1 MNEPEQAASGEK
13 DRFFDPWRTPCS
25 PGAKALISKIIGNV
39 LAYEDYHKIRQRKR
53 RRNDQQTLE
62 ATISAVMCDL
72 MHAVLM
78 EDKRGIAISRSNQV
92 LGKIDRYDAPA
103 LNRQLPYVLDAL
115 GSNALEWL
123 IEERGFSNP
132 FGQNQRTLIRP
143 SQGLIANVREFGI
156 ELDGIGRCKT
166 EEVIILKTGKEDYWD
181 KGAYLSYNDTGST
194 YRYRGEMRVINSW
207 LTDADIVFD
216 DTALVQ
222 SRPIDT
228 GNLTLRRYFSQG
240 SFESGGR
247 LFGGFW
253 QGLREKER
261 LEGLIIN
268 GEPVVGL
275 DYGQMAPR
283 ILYGIA
289 KAQPP
294 EGDLYDIPGLTT
306 SNGRSYRDGV
316 KKVIN
321 ALMFSDGL
329 LKRKPMGTKS
339 MLPSDLSMQEIIDL
353 ILQAHPAI
361 AHLLGTEV
369 GHKAQF
375 IESQVMVKVLL
386 RLKEQSIVA
395 LPIHDGLV
403 VPDDDETKAKAVMED
418 MFKDE
423 VGVDCPVSVEVRKE
437 HHSLFNI
444 NGLVQVGLEKGGI
457 SLLYNYLSNHLLYRA
472 S

>member
-1 MNEPEQAASGEK
+1 MTLPAIEFDETQTNEQDE
-13 DRFFDPWRTPCS
+13 DRFFDPWRIPRSEGT
-25 PGAKALISKIIGNV
+25 KTLICKIIGNV
-39 LAYEDYHKIRQRKR
+39 QVYEEYYNLRQRKR
-53 RRNDQQTLE
+53 RRKDQETHE
-62 ATISAVMCDL
+62 ATVSAVMCDL

-78 EDKRGIAISRSNQV
+78 QDQRGIAIPRSNQV
-92 LGKIDRYDAPA
+92 LGRGDRYQAPA
-103 LNRQLPYVLDAL
+103 ENRQLPYVLDAL

-123 IEERGFSNP
+123 VEERGYINH
-132 FGQNQRTLIRP
+132 FGRNQRTLIKPTQRLVDNMKEFEVELR
-143 SQGLIANVREFGI
+143 GL
-156 ELDGIGRCKT
+156 GRCKT
-166 EEVIILKTGKEDYWD
+166 EEVIILKAEKEDYWD
-181 KGAYLSYNDTGST
+181 KGAYLPYDDTALT
-194 YRYRGEMRVINSW
+194 NRYREEMRIINSW
-207 LTDADIVFD
+207 LAGASIEFD
-216 DTALVQ
+216 EAALERD
-222 SRPIDT
+222 RPIDT

-253 QGLREKER
+253 QGLSEEER

-268 GEPVVGL
+268 GENVVGL

-283 ILYGIA
+283 ILYGLA

-306 SNGRSYRDGV
+306 VNGRSYREGV
-316 KKVIN
+316 KKVMN

-329 LKRKPMGTKS
+329 PKRKPMETKS
-339 MLPSDLSMQEIIDL
+339 ILPPDLSIQEVVDL

-386 RLKEQSIVA
+386 RLREQSIVA

-403 VPDDDETKAKAVMED
+403 IPSEAEAKAVMID
-418 MFKDE
+418 TFKDE
-423 VGVDCPVSVEVRKE
+423 VGVDCPVSVELSKDR
-437 HHSLFNI
+437 HPLFNI
-444 NGLVQVGLEKGGI
+444 NGLLQVG
-457 SLLYNYLSNHLLYRA
+457 
-472 S
+472 